1 MKTGIY
7 GGTFNPPHRGH
18 TESGKN
24 AVERLGLDRL
34 IVLPAG
40 MPPHKSVPVD
50 SPSPEMR
57 LEMARL
63 AFENVDRAQV
73 SDMEVARRGVSY
85 TIDTLMELRRENPED
100 ELFLIMGTDM
110 FLTLESWKNGP
121 EMLSMVTP
129 VVLPRC
135 AVLAGCM

>member
-1 MKTGIY
+1 
-7 GGTFNPPHRGH
+7 
-18 TESGKN
+18 
-24 AVERLGLDRL
+24 
-34 IVLPAG
+34 

-85 TIDTLMELRRENPED
+85 TIDTLTELRRENPED
-100 ELFLIMGTDM
+100 ELDCQVPLQLIIK
-110 FLTLESWKNGP
+110 SKKSRRP
-121 EMLSMVTP
+121 EGRAYDNQGDGKAVRNEPGKHP
-129 VVLPRC
+129 VL
-135 AVLAGCM
+135 